1 MMSDNSSRDMA
12 RPGRRGK
19 PFLMI
24 TLAAIAGG
32 IFWTATQGEK
42 PVAAQQAPSAIPVQT
57 ETIAPKST
65 KITMTGLGT
74 VTAWKTVNITPQ
86 VSGRIVQLP
95 FREGGNVHQGDV
107 LVRIDPRPFQAALDQ
122 AKAKRAQ
129 DEANLVALQKNFTRD
144 ETLLTK
150 GGYATQQ
157 TVDNERAQV
166 QASNAAIL
174 GDQATIEAAQL
185 NLDYASLA
193 APFTG
198 VMSLRNLDVGNLVT
212 PSTNIAT
219 LTEIEPIAVNFTLP
233 QADLT
238 ELQTAALQ
246 GKPQTFAYDQSG
258 KTLLAQG
265 QLEVINNQVDQTS
278 GTIKLKARFDNKEH
292 RLWPGAFVQT
302 EVVTRVEQNA
312 MVVASAAVQR
322 GPNGPYVWLVSP
334 NQTVHLQP
342 IQIDTIQGNQ
352 SVCASGLKA
361 GDKVVVAGQYRL
373 TEGVRVAEQ
382 SASEVK
388 PARGGQS

>member
-1 MMSDNSSRDMA
+1 
-12 RPGRRGK
+12 
-19 PFLMI
+19 
-24 TLAAIAGG
+24 
-32 IFWTATQGEK
+32 
-42 PVAAQQAPSAIPVQT
+42 
-57 ETIAPKST
+57 
-65 KITMTGLGT
+65 
-74 VTAWKTVNITPQ
+74 
-86 VSGRIVQLP
+86 
-95 FREGGNVHQGDV
+95 
-107 LVRIDPRPFQAALDQ
+107 LVRIDPRSFQAALDQ

-129 DEANLVALQKNFTRD
+129 DEANLVALQKNLTRD

-150 GGYATQQ
+150 GGFATQQ

-166 QASNAAIL
+166 QASNAAIQ
-174 GDQATIEAAQL
+174 GDQASIETAQL
-185 NLDYASLA
+185 NLDYATLA

-198 VMSLRNLDVGNLVT
+198 VMSLRNVDIGNLVT

-219 LTEIEPIAVNFTLP
+219 LTEIEPIAVYFTLP

-238 ELQTAALQ
+238 ELQTAAMK
-246 GKPQTFAYDQSG
+246 GKPQAFAYDQSG

-265 QLEVINNQVDQTS
+265 ELEVINNQVDQTS

-342 IQIDTIQGNQ
+342 VQIDTIQGNQ
-352 SVCASGLKA
+352 VVCANGVKA

-382 SASEVK
+382 SASNGT
-388 PARGGQS
+388 PAHGGQS